1 MKKAVLR
8 KLIEMSEKVIG
19 KEETDKIID
28 ETVKETL
35 EEIKPKKKDTKDKK
49 AKDELDKYNTVLSN
63 IENYDGTSNNQKE
76 V

>member
-8 KLIEMSEKVIG
+8 KMIEMSEKVIG

-49 AKDELDKYNTVLSN
+49 AGK
-63 IENYDGTSNNQKE
+63 
-76 V
+76 